1 MGLPVPDEYFHN
13 NPGAAA
19 GGPGSGSG
27 SGVALKTEPM
37 DSDAV
42 VGDEEALIVK
52 GGDGRGSSGGKDGKD
67 KDGGKDGDE
76 AGGVV
81 KANKGMI
88 LRKSVEYIR
97 SVFDKAVQIFSPDVF
112 FAQTSNYRFFSTMLT
127 QNIRRYLQQLV
138 TAQGARN
145 RELERE
151 LRTYRGGPVNPN
163 SSSSSSNTPNAMN
176 TLNPMNTIDPG
187 MGGNIGEMEFHNINQ
202 MNELHQVDH
211 PGGFDSM
218 NPMESMHGFNG
229 NGSFGGMGSFNHNGN
244 FGTCAWLL
252 LTFFPVFTP
261 RINPFSILF
270 LFLEILPAP
279 LNPIPLLPTYL

>member
-37 DSDAV
+37 DSDTV
-42 VGDEEALIVK
+42 VGDEEALTAK

-97 SVFDKAVQIFSPDVF
+97 SVFGQTVQFLLLDVF
-112 FAQTSNYRFFSTMLT
+112 FR
-127 QNIRRYLQQLV
+127 I
-138 TAQGARN
+138 
-145 RELERE
+145 
-151 LRTYRGGPVNPN
+151 N
-163 SSSSSSNTPNAMN
+163 SESS
-176 TLNPMNTIDPG
+176 I
-187 MGGNIGEMEFHNINQ
+187 
-202 MNELHQVDH
+202 
-211 PGGFDSM
+211 
-218 NPMESMHGFNG
+218 
-229 NGSFGGMGSFNHNGN
+229 SFNHLNCSNSKYLQVSPTTSHGARCSEQGTREGIEDVSRRTCESQPQLLVVQYSECYEHSQPHEHDRSGFGREHGRNG
-244 FGTCAWLL
+244 
-252 LTFFPVFTP
+252 V
-261 RINPFSILF
+261 S
-270 LFLEILPAP
+270 
-279 LNPIPLLPTYL
+279 